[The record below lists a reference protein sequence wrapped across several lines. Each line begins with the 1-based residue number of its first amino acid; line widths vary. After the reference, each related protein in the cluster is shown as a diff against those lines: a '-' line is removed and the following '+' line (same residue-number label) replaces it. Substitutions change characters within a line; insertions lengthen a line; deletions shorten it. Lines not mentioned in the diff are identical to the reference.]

1 MTMTPFAV
9 RINVAG
15 RDLATSAND
24 LRTGTPA
31 VIDGLSFQWGRETRL
46 DQPAPG
52 SLTATLLVPPEAAA
66 AALAHLDPGARVVA
80 YTSYADSASSRGFVT
95 YPDPQFWKALTPGDT
110 ALVSPGPMAE
120 GLTLGLGDQWGGL
133 ARYDPHAPF
142 PVRFEYRVVRAFAPA
157 TMVARPVYF
166 RAIRDPHPAY
176 GSWTSIPTALGLH
189 SIGPAE
195 STRIQLDP
203 AYSGCFVGFELQ
215 CVQAG
220 SSRLQD
226 HANRLADHTEPLSNT
241 EGISLE
247 NATIYTPHSAQSE
260 FTIFSGRVMSAP
272 ITWDTDKHLARIEMT
287 ANEWTVDVKNRTV
300 GETPWP
306 PETCFARLS
315 RITQAAG
322 IRRFVG
328 TGIAVETV
336 AAARDVDARP
346 ALDLIHEYATARG
359 TVAWPSHNDTLGE
372 FFQFEAEDS
381 RLGLLRLNY
390 EPDGTAYISVKQ
402 GERGPWKALALDASA
417 IRADGITVDR
427 DVATLATTVRISCKK
442 VVPPGEYAISL
453 DDPKAY
459 EDYEVAVTDD
469 GRFAT
474 FGAHEVQ
481 VSAGILDKSDTT
493 AYLFRNG
500 GQTPEDLARLILTRS
515 APGQWKISGMT
526 VDARVPSVST
536 ADLTRLLEISK
547 RPGLPILLTSL
558 PEWMPGAPSIPV
570 YLEGSRAS
578 YERGH
583 WAIDLTITHAS
594 AQARAVTLAQ
604 TSPHILTDFRNL
616 TLADMATAYA

>member
-24 LRTGTPA
+24 LRTGIPA

-52 SLTATLLVPPEAAA
+52 SLTTTLLVPPEAAA

-80 YTSYADSASSRGFVT
+80 YTSYADIAEAAGFVE
-95 YPDPQFWKALTPGDT
+95 YPDPQFARSLMPGDT

-120 GLTLGLGDQWGGL
+120 VAALGDQWGGL
-133 ARYDPHAPF
+133 GRYDPTDPF
-142 PVRFEYRVVRAFAPA
+142 PIRFEYRVVRAFAPA

-166 RAIRDPHPAY
+166 RTIRDPHPAY
-176 GSWTSIPTALGLH
+176 GPWTPIPTSVGQRHA
-189 SIGPAE
+189 IGPNE
-195 STRIQLDP
+195 STRIPLDP
-203 AYSGCFVGFELQ
+203 AYSGCFIGFELQ

-226 HANRLADHTEPLSNT
+226 HANRLADHTEPLHNT
-241 EGISLE
+241 EGISIE
-247 NATIYTPHSAQSE
+247 SAIIYTPRSARRE

-272 ITWDTDKHLARIEMT
+272 ITWDTARSLAKITMT
-287 ANEWTVDVKNRTV
+287 ANEWTVAVKNTTV

-306 PETCFARLS
+306 PETAFARLS

-322 IRRFVG
+322 IRRFVS

-359 TVAWPSHNDTLGE
+359 TVAWPSYNDTFGE

-402 GERGPWKALALDASA
+402 GERGPWKVIALDASA

-427 DVATLATTVRISCKK
+427 DVATLATTVRVSCKK
-442 VVPPGEYAISL
+442 VIPPGEYAISL

-459 EDYEVAVTDD
+459 EDYEVAATDD

-481 VSAGILDKSDTT
+481 VSAGILDKSDTV
-493 AYLFRNG
+493 AHLFRNG

-526 VDARVPSVST
+526 VDTRAASVST
-536 ADLTRLLEISK
+536 SDLTRLLEISK

-578 YERGH
+578 YERNH
-583 WAIDLTITHAS
+583 WTIDLTITHAS
-594 AQARAVTLAQ
+594 AQAGAVTLAQ
-604 TSPHILTDFRNL
+604 TAPHILTDFRNL

>member
-66 AALAHLDPGARVVA
+66 DALAHLDPGARVVA
-80 YTSYADSASSRGFVT
+80 YTSYAENAGSTGFVEF
-95 YPDPQFWKALTPGDT
+95 PDPQFWKALKPGDT
-110 ALVSPGPMAE
+110 ALVSPGPMADVAQ
-120 GLTLGLGDQWGGL
+120 LGDQWGGL
-133 ARYDPHAPF
+133 GRYDPSTPF
-142 PVRFEYRVVRAFAPA
+142 PVRFEYSVTRVFKPA

-166 RAIRDPHPAY
+166 RTIRDPHPAY
-176 GSWTSIPTALGLH
+176 GPWAHIPTEIGRH
-189 SIGPAE
+189 VIGPAA
-195 STRIQLDP
+195 STRVPLDP

-220 SSRLQD
+220 TSRLQD
-226 HANRLADHTEPLSNT
+226 YANRLADHPEPLSNT
-241 EGISLE
+241 EGISIERAL
-247 NATIYTPHSAQSE
+247 IYTPRSARSE

-272 ITWDTDKHLARIEMT
+272 ITWDTERHLARIEMT
-287 ANEWTVDVKNRTV
+287 ANEWTVDLKNTTV

-306 PETCFARLS
+306 PETAFARLA
-315 RITQAAG
+315 RITKAVG
-322 IRRFVG
+322 IRRMVSTG
-328 TGIAVETV
+328 TAVETV

-359 TVAWPSHNDTLGE
+359 TVAWPLHNDTYGE
-372 FFQFEAEDS
+372 FLQFEAEDS
-381 RLGLLRLNY
+381 RIGLLRLNY

-402 GERGPWKALALDASA
+402 GERGPWKAIALDASA

-442 VVPPGEYAISL
+442 VVPPGEYAIPL
-453 DDPKAY
+453 DSPKAY
-459 EDYEVAVTDD
+459 EDHEVTATDD

-474 FGAHEVQ
+474 FGAHEIQ
-481 VSAGILDKSDTT
+481 VSAGILDKSDTV
-493 AYLFRNG
+493 AHLFRNG

-515 APGQWKISGMT
+515 APGQWKITGMT
-526 VDARVPSVST
+526 VDARAASVST

-558 PEWMPGAPSIPV
+558 PEWIPGAPSIPV
-570 YLEGSRAS
+570 YLEGSQAS
-578 YERGH
+578 YERNH
-583 WAIDLTITHAS
+583 WTIDLTITHAS
-594 AQARAVTLAQ
+594 TQAGAVTLAQ
-604 TSPHILTDFRNL
+604 TSPRILTDFRNL

>member
-1 MTMTPFAV
+1 MTMTPYAV

-24 LRTGTPA
+24 LRAGVPA

-80 YTSYADSASSRGFVT
+80 YTSYADSESATGFVN
-95 YPDPQFWKALTPGDT
+95 YPDPQFWKALKPGDT

-120 GLTLGLGDQWGGL
+120 VAALGDQWGGL
-133 ARYDPHAPF
+133 GRYDPSEAF

-166 RAIRDPHPAY
+166 RTIRDSHPYY
-176 GSWTSIPTALGLH
+176 GPWTPIPTAVGHH
-189 SIGPAE
+189 SIGPDE
-195 STRIQLDP
+195 STRIPLDP
-203 AYSGCFVGFELQ
+203 AYSGHFVGFELQ

-226 HANRLADHTEPLSNT
+226 HANRLADHTEPLHNT
-241 EGISLE
+241 EGISIE
-247 NATIYTPHSAQSE
+247 SAIIFTPRSSQRE

-272 ITWDTDKHLARIEMT
+272 ITWDTARGLAKITMT
-287 ANEWTVDVKNRTV
+287 ANEWTVAVKNTTV

-306 PETCFARLS
+306 PETTFARLS

-322 IRRFVG
+322 IRRFIG

-359 TVAWPSHNDTLGE
+359 TVAWPSYNDTFGE

-390 EPDGTAYISVKQ
+390 EPNGTAYISVNQ
-402 GERGPWKALALDASA
+402 GELGPWKALTLDASV

-427 DVATLATTVRISCKK
+427 DVATLATTVRVACKK
-442 VVPPGEYAISL
+442 VAPPREGGPTL
-453 DDPKAY
+453 DSPEAY
-459 EDYEVAVTDD
+459 EDYEVFVSDD

-481 VSAGILDKSDTT
+481 VSAGILDKSDTVD
-493 AYLFRNG
+493 YLFRNG

-515 APGQWKISGMT
+515 APGQWKITGMT
-526 VDARVPSVST
+526 VDTRAVAVSPS
-536 ADLTRLLEISK
+536 DMTRLLEISK

-570 YLEGSRAS
+570 YLEGARAS
-578 YERGH
+578 YESSH
-583 WAIDLTITHAS
+583 WTIDLTITHAS
-594 AQARAVTLAQ
+594 AQAGAVTLAQ
-604 TSPHILTDFRNL
+604 TAPHILTDFRNL

>member
-24 LRTGTPA
+24 LREGVPA

-52 SLTATLLVPPEAAA
+52 SLTATLLVPTESAA
-66 AALAHLDPGARVVA
+66 AALAHLDPGARVIA
-80 YTSYADSASSRGFVT
+80 YTSYSDNAGVGIVE
-95 YPDPQFWKALTPGDT
+95 YPDPQFWKALTTGDR
-110 ALVSPGPMAE
+110 ALVAPAPMAE
-120 GLTLGLGDQWGGL
+120 SGQLGDQWSGL
-133 ARYDPHAPF
+133 GRYDPGAPF

-166 RAIRDPHPAY
+166 RTIRDAHPAY
-176 GSWTSIPTALGLH
+176 GPWAPIPSEVGRRHT
-189 SIGPAE
+189 IGPNE
-195 STRIQLDP
+195 STRIPLDP
-203 AYSGCFVGFELQ
+203 SYSGCFVGFELQ

-241 EGISLE
+241 EGISIE
-247 NATIYTPHSAQSE
+247 SGIIYTPRPMRRE

-272 ITWDTDKHLARIEMT
+272 ITWDTARGLAKITMT
-287 ANEWTVDVKNRTV
+287 ANEWTVAVKNTTV

-306 PETCFARLS
+306 PETTFARLS

-322 IRRFVG
+322 IRRSVG

-359 TVAWPSHNDTLGE
+359 TVAWPSYNDTFGE

-402 GERGPWKALALDASA
+402 GERGTWKALALDASA

-427 DVATLATTVRISCKK
+427 DVATLATTVRVACKK
-442 VVPPGEYAISL
+442 VRPPQEGGPSIDSPE
-453 DDPKAY
+453 AY
-459 EDYEVAVTDD
+459 EDHEVVVSDD

-481 VSAGILDKSDTT
+481 VNAGILDKSDTVG
-493 AYLFRNG
+493 YLFRNG
-500 GQTPEDLARLILTRS
+500 GQSPEDLARLILTRS
-515 APGQWKISGMT
+515 APGQWKITGMT
-526 VDARVPSVST
+526 VDTRVASVST
-536 ADLTRLLEISK
+536 SDLRRLLEISK

-578 YERGH
+578 YERNH

-594 AQARAVTLAQ
+594 AQAGAVTLAQ
-604 TSPHILTDFRNL
+604 TTPHILTDFRNL

>member
-1 MTMTPFAV
+1 MTMTPYAV

-24 LRTGTPA
+24 LRAGIPA

-66 AALAHLDPGARVVA
+66 AALAHLDPGARVLA
-80 YTSYADSASSRGFVT
+80 YTSYAENTSSTGFVE
-95 YPDPQFWKALTPGDT
+95 YPDPQFWQALRTGDT

-120 GLTLGLGDQWGGL
+120 SSQLGDQWGGL
-133 ARYDPHAPF
+133 GRYDPSAPF
-142 PVRFEYRVVRAFAPA
+142 PVRFEYSVTRVFKPA

-166 RAIRDPHPAY
+166 RTIRDLHPAY
-176 GSWTSIPTALGLH
+176 GPWTPIPTEIGRH
-189 SIGPAE
+189 VIGPAA
-195 STRIQLDP
+195 STRVPLDP

-220 SSRLQD
+220 TSRLQD
-226 HANRLADHTEPLSNT
+226 HANRLADHTEPLRNT
-241 EGISLE
+241 EGISIERAL
-247 NATIYTPHSAQSE
+247 IYTPRSSRSE

-272 ITWDTDKHLARIEMT
+272 ITWDTDRHLARIVMT
-287 ANEWTVDVKNRTV
+287 ANEWTVDLKNTTV
-300 GETPWP
+300 GDRPWP
-306 PETCFARLS
+306 PETTFARLA

-322 IRRFVG
+322 IRRMVS

-359 TVAWPSHNDTLGE
+359 TVAWPLHNDTFGE
-372 FFQFEAEDS
+372 FLQFEAEDS
-381 RLGLLRLNY
+381 RIGLLRLSY

-427 DVATLATTVRISCKK
+427 DVATLATKVRISCKK
-442 VVPPGEYAISL
+442 VTPPREGGPSIDSPE
-453 DDPKAY
+453 AY
-459 EDYEVAVTDD
+459 EDHEVIVSDD
-469 GRFAT
+469 GRFTT
-474 FGAHEVQ
+474 FGAHEIQ
-481 VSAGILDKSDTT
+481 VSAGILDKSDTV

-500 GQTPEDLARLILTRS
+500 GQPPEDLARRILTRS
-515 APGQWKISGMT
+515 APGQWKIAGMT
-526 VDARVPSVST
+526 VDTRAASVST

-547 RPGLPILLTSL
+547 RPGLAILLTSL
-558 PEWMPGAPSIPV
+558 PEWIPGAPAIPV
-570 YLEGSRAS
+570 YLEGARAS
-578 YERGH
+578 YERSH
-583 WAIDLTITHAS
+583 WVIDLTITHAS
-594 AQARAVTLAQ
+594 AQAGAVTLAQ
-604 TSPHILTDFRNL
+604 TAPHILTDFRNL